1 MARGNIF
8 IVDIAKKKYKFIET
22 IMNVGVAIMQY
33 AKNALK
39 IEKLMFLFQILN
51 YFMQFIFNLK
61 KISLKL

>member
-1 MARGNIF
+1 
-8 IVDIAKKKYKFIET
+8 
-22 IMNVGVAIMQY
+22 MNVGVAIMQY